1 MSEYNAFIVGA
12 IVVLVSAILSVGGLL
27 IVRKKVSTEKLEQF
41 NNVGGNMFQV
51 VGTLYA
57 VLIGLVVVDALQT
70 VNDLRVTIDHEAS
83 AVANIYTL
91 AGGLPSAANLKI
103 KKTITNY
110 VDLVI
115 DEEWEAMSH
124 RSYSR
129 GAVIS
134 VHSLWKTLIECEPEK
149 STQQDIRTMA
159 LDEMRDLSD
168 CRRKRLL
175 SSIHGVSPIL
185 WAALILGGAL
195 TIMFTYFFGMSSLPG
210 QIMMT
215 VIVSTCL
222 SLNIYLVFLFGYPF
236 SGIFRLPPEGFMA
249 NRAIIKVFKK
259 GIESVPENFDL
270 QKIKDKRGNIQDSL
284 EAIDK

>member
-1 MSEYNAFIVGA
+1 MSDYNAFLVGA
-12 IVVLVSAILSVGGLL
+12 IVVLLSAVISVSGLL

-91 AGGLPSAANLKI
+91 SQGLPSETKLKVR
-103 KKTITNY
+103 KSITDY
-110 VDLVI
+110 VNSVI

-124 RSYSR
+124 RSYSKD
-129 GAVIS
+129 AVID
-134 VHSLWKTLIECEPEK
+134 VHNLWNTLIGCEPEK
-149 STQQDIRTMA
+149 STQQDIRSMA
-159 LDEMRDLSD
+159 LEEMRNLSD

-195 TIMFTYFFGMSSLPG
+195 TIMFTYFFGLSSLPG

-236 SGIFRLPPEGFMA
+236 SGIFRLPPEGFIA
-249 NRAIIKVFKK
+249 NRAIIKIFEK
-259 GIESVPENFDL
+259 GIESVPENYDL
-270 QKIKDKRGNIQDSL
+270 QKLKDNKGR
-284 EAIDK
+284 IDPDLKQ